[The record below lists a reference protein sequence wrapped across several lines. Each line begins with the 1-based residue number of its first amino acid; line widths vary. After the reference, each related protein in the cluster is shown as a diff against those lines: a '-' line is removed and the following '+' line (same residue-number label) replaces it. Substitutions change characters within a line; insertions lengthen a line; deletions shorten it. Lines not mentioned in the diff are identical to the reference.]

1 MYLPQEIIKLKRNGG
16 QLSTAAIQQFVNGLT
31 DGSFSEGQIAALA
44 MSIYLNGMATEETVA
59 LTRAMRDSG
68 AVLDWRGKLNG
79 PVVDK
84 HSTGGVGDK
93 VSLMLA
99 PMVAACGAYVPMI
112 AGRGLGHTGG
122 TVDKLETIPGYSCT
136 QPLDKIQAEVARL
149 GCVIVGQSGELA
161 PADRRLY
168 LIRDV
173 TATVE
178 SIPLITA
185 SILSKKLA
193 AGLDVLTMDV
203 KIGSGA
209 IMKNIDD
216 ASALATSIVNTAKG
230 AGVPTQALL
239 TDMNECLGATAGN
252 VLEVLET
259 LDYLTGKYREP
270 RLHQVTLELGA
281 SMLQLAGLH
290 PDKASAIAAL
300 EHSLSSGK
308 AAEIFAKMV
317 AALGGPADLMEKPE
331 LYLGKAPVVQ
341 DIVLPAELA
350 EKGQFLA
357 ASDTVAV
364 GMAVVRLGGGRAH
377 PAQVIDPVVG
387 FSDVKPLGCKVA
399 AGDVIAR
406 VHAASVEAAA
416 KASSEYL
423 AALTLSAE
431 AVSLSPI
438 VHKIID

>member
-16 QLSTAAIQQFVNGLT
+16 KLPEAAIQQFVTGLT
-31 DGSFSEGQIAALA
+31 DNSFSEGQTAALA
-44 MSIYLNGMATEETVA
+44 MAIYLNGMATEETVA

-68 AVLDWRGKLNG
+68 AVLNWQGKLNG

-99 PMVAACGAYVPMI
+99 PMIAACGGYVPMI

-136 QPLDKIQAEVARL
+136 QPLDVIQREVARL

-216 ASALATSIVNTAKG
+216 ASALAQSIVNTAKG

-239 TDMNECLGATAGN
+239 TDMNECLGSTAGN

-281 SMLQLAGLH
+281 SMLQLAGLFA
-290 PDKASAIAAL
+290 DKASAVAAL
-300 EHSLSSGK
+300 EHSLTSGK
-308 AAEIFAKMV
+308 AAEIFAQMV
-317 AALGGPADLMEKPE
+317 AAMGGPADLLEKPE

-341 DIVLPAELA
+341 DIVAPQD
-350 EKGQFLA
+350 GYLA
-357 ASDTVAV
+357 ASDTTAV

-387 FSDVKPLGCKVA
+387 FSDVQALGTKVA
-399 AGDVIAR
+399 AGDVLAR

-416 KASSEYL
+416 KASAEYL
-423 AALTLSAE
+423 AALSFSDSA
-431 AVSLSPI
+431 VQLQPI
-438 VHKIID
+438 VHKVID

>member
-16 QLSTAAIQQFVNGLT
+16 QLPEAAIQQFVRGIT
-31 DGSFSEGQIAALA
+31 DHSFSEGQTAALA
-44 MSIYLNGMATEETVA
+44 MAIYLNGMQTEETVA

-68 AVLDWRGKLNG
+68 SVLNWAGKLNG

-99 PMVAACGAYVPMI
+99 PMIAACGGYVPMI

-136 QPLDKIQAEVARL
+136 QPLATIQAEVARL
-149 GCVIVGQSGELA
+149 GCVIVGQSAELA

-209 IMKNIDD
+209 IMKNVAD
-216 ASALATSIVNTAKG
+216 ATALATSIVNTAKG
-230 AGVPTQALL
+230 AGVKTQALL

-281 SMLQLAGLH
+281 SMLQLAGLAK
-290 PDKASAIAAL
+290 DKASAVAAL
-300 EHSLSSGK
+300 ELSLTSGK
-308 AAEIFAKMV
+308 AAEIFAQMV
-317 AALGGPADLMEKPE
+317 SAMGGPVDLLEKPQQH
-331 LYLGKAPVVQ
+331 LAAAPVVQ
-341 DIVLPAELA
+341 DILA
-350 EKGQFLA
+350 PQAGYLA
-357 ASDTVAV
+357 ASDTTAV

-377 PAQVIDPVVG
+377 PQQVIDPAVG
-387 FSDVKPLGCKVA
+387 FSDVLALGSKVQ
-399 AGDVIAR
+399 AGDRIAR
-406 VHAASVEAAA
+406 VHAASAEAAA
-416 KASSEYL
+416 KATAEYL
-423 AALTLSAE
+423 AALSWSDQ
-431 AVSLSPI
+431 AVSLAPI
-438 VHKIID
+438 VHKVID